1 MCRARGGHRKSFTPF
16 ISTNDCLVSAFAN
29 ALRPTMCMM
38 AANFR
43 GKAMGLDADDAG
55 NYEDLI
61 EYYDFSKTND
71 ETLDAQLACDYANPA
86 LIRRSVQGT
95 PYARAV
101 TTATLSNA
109 DFLFRVGKIGV
120 TTNWSTFAKPLDLF
134 KGSTQVLHLPIL
146 DWPKANPAG
155 LLGSL
160 LVFRPHKGRLAV
172 MAAGDAAFV
181 DRLARSGMAGEK
193 LDVEL

>member
-1 MCRARGGHRKSFTPF
+1 MCRARGGHRKSFAPF

-43 GKAMGLDADDAG
+43 GKVTGLDADDAG

-71 ETLDAQLACDYANPA
+71 ENPDAQLTCDYANPA
-86 LIRRSVQGT
+86 LIRRSVQGA

-109 DFLFRVGKIGV
+109 DFLFRVGRIGV
-120 TTNWSTFAKPLDLF
+120 TT
-134 KGSTQVLHLPIL
+134 
-146 DWPKANPAG
+146 
-155 LLGSL
+155 
-160 LVFRPHKGRLAV
+160 GRLS
-172 MAAGDAAFV
+172 
-181 DRLARSGMAGEK
+181 RSRWTCSRARRRFCTCPFRTGRKPTRRACWGACWCSGRTQEGSR
-193 LDVEL
+193 